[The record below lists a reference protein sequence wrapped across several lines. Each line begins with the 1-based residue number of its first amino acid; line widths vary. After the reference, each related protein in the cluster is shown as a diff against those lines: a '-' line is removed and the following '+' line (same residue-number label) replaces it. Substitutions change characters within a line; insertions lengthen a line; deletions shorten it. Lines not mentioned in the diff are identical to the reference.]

1 MLKKWLAVEEASST
15 KRVFGLDF
23 IRAAAIGLVLIA
35 HGFEFFNPYVST
47 NKYTH
52 FAGVL
57 GVELFF
63 VLSGFLIGTIL
74 LKTFHKEERFTFR
87 TLKDF
92 WVRRWFRTLPLYY
105 LVLFLN
111 FVLAYFLLNQLSF
124 DWRFL
129 VFSQNV
135 VSLHPHTFDEAWSLS
150 VEEWFYLSFPFLM
163 LVFARLLP
171 FKDKKQSFLFF
182 IVLFLLLVTSL
193 RGGILYF
200 NHDLPWDNGVRRLAL
215 LRLDS
220 ILVGVFASYIYFH
233 FPKFWERNRYRF
245 VLYSLVPL
253 GVLTYFFVY
262 DIIPNGFSGAGLL
275 TKTLFFPALSLFFVC
290 FLPLANSINPQRR
303 NFFMRFIT
311 HLSVISYSVY
321 LLHFSVVM
329 TLQNYIY
336 EPASFSEALLAVAIF
351 YAVTFWVSTLVY
363 NFYEK
368 PCTRLRDKFSVSSL
382 KQAITFK

>member
-1 MLKKWLAVEEASST
+1 MFRKVLAVEEAASD
-15 KRVFGLDF
+15 KRIFGLDV
-23 IRAAAIGLVLIA
+23 IRAAAIGLVLVA
-35 HGFEFFNPYVST
+35 HGFEQINPFVAT

-74 LKTFHKEERFTFR
+74 IRIFHKEEKFNFS

-92 WVRRWFRTLPLYY
+92 WVRRWFRTLPNYY
-105 LVLFLN
+105 LVLLLN
-111 FVLAYFLLNQLSF
+111 FILAVFLFNRVEF

-135 VSLHPHTFDEAWSLS
+135 VTLHPDSFDEAWSLS
-150 VEEWFYLSFPFLM
+150 VEEWFYLSFP
-163 LVFARLLP
+163 LLLILFISLSP
-171 FKDKKQSFLFF
+171 VKKKETSFLLFLF
-182 IVLFLLLVTSL
+182 TFLLLVML
-193 RGGILYF
+193 IRGITIYM

-220 ILVGVFASYIYFH
+220 ILIGVFASYLYFH
-233 FPKFWERNRYRF
+233 FPKFWNRNKYRIAAAG
-245 VLYSLVPL
+245 LIPL
-253 GVLTYFFVY
+253 GLLAYFFVS
-262 DIIPNGFSGAGLL
+262 DIVPNGFSGAGIV
-275 TKTLFFPALSLFFVC
+275 TKVLFFPVMSLFFAS
-290 FLPLANSINPQRR
+290 FLPLANSINPPKRTYW
-303 NFFMRFIT
+303 MRFIT

-321 LLHFSVVM
+321 LLHFSIIL

-336 EPASFSEALLAVAIF
+336 EPTTLYGAMLSILVFWTI
-351 YAVTFWVSTLVY
+351 TFIVSTIVY

-368 PCTRLRDKFSVSSL
+368 PCTGLREKWSR
-382 KQAITFK
+382 KGEKAISF

>member
-1 MLKKWLAVEEASST
+1 MLKKCFAVEEASSP
-15 KRVFGLDF
+15 KRIFGLDF
-23 IRAAAIGLVLIA
+23 IRAVAIGLVLIA
-35 HGFEFFNPYVST
+35 HGFEFINPYVST

-74 LKTFHKEERFTFR
+74 IKTFHKEERFTFR

-92 WVRRWFRTLPLYY
+92 WVRRWFRTIPLYY
-105 LVLFLN
+105 LVL
-111 FVLAYFLLNQLSF
+111 LLNVGVAYLLFRQLSF

-135 VSLHPHTFDEAWSLS
+135 VTLHPHTFDEAWSLS
-150 VEEWFYLSFPFLM
+150 VEEWFYLSFPFL
-163 LVFARLLP
+163 LLAFAAFVPLGN
-171 FKDKKQSFLFF
+171 KKKSFLIF
-182 IVLFLLLVTSL
+182 ILLFLLLVTL
-193 RGGILYF
+193 GRGLVLFF
-200 NHDLPWDNGVRRLAL
+200 NQDLPWDNGVRRLAL

-220 ILVGVFASYIYFH
+220 ILIGVFASYVYFH

-245 VLYSLVPL
+245 VFYSLVPL
-253 GVLTYFFVY
+253 GILAYFFAS
-262 DIIPNGFSGAGLL
+262 DIIPNGFSGAGFF
-275 TKTLFFPALSLFFVC
+275 TKTLFFPVLSLFFAC

-303 NFFMRFIT
+303 NLVMRFIT

-329 TLQNYIY
+329 ALQNYIY
-336 EPASFSEALLAVAIF
+336 QPTSFQDAILAIVVF
-351 YAVTFWVSTLVY
+351 YVVTFVMSTMVF

-368 PCTRLRDKFSVSSL
+368 PCTRLRDRFSVSSL
-382 KQAITFK
+382 KQAITFR

>member
-1 MLKKWLAVEEASST
+1 MLKKWFAVEEASSA

-23 IRAAAIGLVLIA
+23 IRAAAIALVLIA
-35 HGFEFFNPYVST
+35 HGFEFINPYVS
-47 NKYTH
+47 NNQYTH

-74 LKTFHKEERFTFR
+74 IKTFNKEERFTFR
-87 TLKDF
+87 SLKDF

-105 LVLFLN
+105 LVLLLN
-111 FVLAYFLLNQLSF
+111 FVLAWLLLKELSF

-129 VFSQNV
+129 IFSQNV

-150 VEEWFYLSFPFLM
+150 VEEWFYISFPFLLLAFAG
-163 LVFARLLP
+163 LVPIR
-171 FKDKKQSFLFF
+171 DKKKSFLYFIALFF
-182 IVLFLLLVTSL
+182 ILIMSL
-193 RGGILYF
+193 RGLVLFF
-200 NHDLPWDNGVRRLAL
+200 NQDLPWDNGVRRLAL

-220 ILVGVFASYIYFH
+220 ILIGVIASYIYFY

-253 GVLTYFFVY
+253 GVLAYFFVY
-262 DIIPNGFSGAGLL
+262 DIVPNGFSGAGLI

-321 LLHFSVVM
+321 LLHFSIIM
-329 TLQNYIY
+329 TLQNQVY
-336 EPASFSEALLAVAIF
+336 EPRSLPEALLAIAVFWAI
-351 YAVTFWVSTLVY
+351 TFGVSTLVY

-368 PCTRLRDKFSVSSL
+368 PCTRLRDKFSVSGL
-382 KQAITFK
+382 KKAVTFK